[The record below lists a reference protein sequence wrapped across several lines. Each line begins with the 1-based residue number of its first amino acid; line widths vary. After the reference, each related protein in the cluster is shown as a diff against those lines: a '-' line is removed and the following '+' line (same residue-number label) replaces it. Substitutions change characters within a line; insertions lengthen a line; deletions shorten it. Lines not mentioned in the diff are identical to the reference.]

1 MLSVIPNLITG
12 LRFILVIPI
21 SISIY
26 QGNYFMALVLFI
38 VAGLSDGL
46 DGYLARR
53 FNWTSEFGQF
63 ADPLADKCLIL
74 ATLLALAFSERLPL
88 WFVYTML
95 TRDGVILIGSML
107 YLLLFDNNQA
117 LPNRWGK
124 HYTGWTIALFIIVLI
139 GSSFELLPR
148 FIEWIAMLG
157 VLIFIVLS
165 LASYLNKEGRAIL
178 KQII

>member
-1 MLSVIPNLITG
+1 M
-12 LRFILVIPI
+12 
-21 SISIY
+21 
-26 QGNYFMALVLFI
+26 
-38 VAGLSDGL
+38 
-46 DGYLARR
+46 ARR

-95 TRDGVILIGSML
+95 TRDGLIIIGSMM
-107 YLLLFDNNQA
+107 YLLLFDSTQA

-139 GSSFELLPR
+139 QSAFSLLPVY
-148 FIEWIAMLG
+148 FEWIAMGG
-157 VLIFIVLS
+157 VIFFIILII
-165 LASYLNKEGRAIL
+165 IL
-178 KQII
+178 IKHLFRFLLLL